1 MVEIVN
7 AVSAGVRRP
16 IQFFHL
22 PVRKPPTDDAYFA
35 PLAGLKLLLW
45 IPRLLRIPG
54 LLWIPQLLRLS
65 RLRLLSI
72 GSG

>member
-22 PVRKPPTDDAYFA
+22 PVPKPRT
-35 PLAGLKLLLW
+35 GL
-45 IPRLLRIPG
+45 PRWNGYARVRARTKNPHLPN
-54 LLWIPQLLRLS
+54 
-65 RLRLLSI
+65 
-72 GSG
+72 